1 MQSLSIKDWIIA
13 VLLGLTLGDYTD
25 NFWIV
30 LVISVVSFGILCLID
45 TRTKKKSSH
54 CD

>member
-1 MQSLSIKDWIIA
+1 MQSLPVKNWIIA
-13 VLLGLTLGDYTD
+13 VLLDLKLGDYTD